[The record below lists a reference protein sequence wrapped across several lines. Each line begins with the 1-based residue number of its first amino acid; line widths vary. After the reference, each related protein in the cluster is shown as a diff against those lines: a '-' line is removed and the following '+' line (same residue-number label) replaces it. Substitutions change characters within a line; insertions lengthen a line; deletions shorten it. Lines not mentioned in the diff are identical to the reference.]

1 MNMKTIV
8 EAPVDI
14 LAVLRSRDTAWKV
27 AELAKLLSMGRRTIY
42 DLIDRGA
49 LPSIRVG
56 AVVRINPVDA
66 LEMVLGTT
74 SI

>member
-1 MNMKTIV
+1 MNVKPIV

-14 LAVLRSRDTAWKV
+14 LAVLRNRGTAWKV
-27 AELAKLLSMGRRTIY
+27 SELAKLLSMGRRTIY
-42 DLIDRGA
+42 DLIDRGT

-66 LEMVLGTT
+66 LELVRGTT
-74 SI
+74 SN